1 MADNRKPHN
10 DDLDD
15 YLALLQREAEKEEA
29 EAKQRMSEAAAQAD
43 GIPVTKPMPETEAPA
58 APAEAAAE
66 EVPKTL
72 YDTVSYNPDET
83 VESEVGGEF
92 VSFEDDG
99 HGPESFIDQ
108 TAIPE
113 EELSADVLRKK
124 FATYNDPDAIDWA
137 GDEDLENDD
146 EEGEFLPVDE
156 SDEPK
161 KRSFR
166 RWFSALS
173 KPRKV
178 ILIVALVL
186 VALLLIAGITGG
198 LFVRH
203 KLSLMGDKFNKTE
216 DYGRIYDED
225 TDMDSI
231 AVDIGGEGFRS
242 ALKQWAT
249 TGNEAKLSSKNVI
262 NVLLIGCDEGG
273 GNTDTMLLV
282 SLNKKTQKITM
293 VSFLRDSYLYI
304 ENGENSH
311 CTKLNAAYSLGG
323 EGDAGAKKLIETI
336 ENNYKITID
345 NYALVDFDSFS
356 ALVDVMGGVTVDV
369 PEFVANYINHR
380 WQGAEMP
387 YGDGVTLTGFQA
399 LCFCRARHCYNEGDV
414 GRAQNQRNV
423 IDSMLTRAQNASL
436 SELNKYVNTL
446 LPYVM
451 TGYKTG
457 ELVSLGTAAVTK
469 GWAGYSRTE
478 LQMPTPE
485 TRISGSENM
494 WIWVADY
501 KTAAHD
507 LQEALYGRSN
517 IVLTE
522 GEQTLIDIYNAEGGT
537 SYTPS
542 SSSSST
548 PTPVTTTAP
557 ATTVPE
563 TEAPATTVPET
574 EAPATTVPETEAP
587 ATEPPETEAPETEPP
602 ETEPPE
608 TEAPPEEPPA
618 ETEPEGT

>member
-1 MADNRKPHN
+1 
-10 DDLDD
+10 
-15 YLALLQREAEKEEA
+15 
-29 EAKQRMSEAAAQAD
+29 AD
-43 GIPVTKPMPETEAPA
+43 GEPAVPETEAEPAVPETEAEPAAPEA
-58 APAEAAAE
+58 APAEAPE
-66 EVPKTL
+66 PDFPETL

-92 VSFEDDG
+92 VNFDDADQPG
-99 HGPESFIDQ
+99 QGPASFIDQ
-108 TAIPE
+108 TEIPE
-113 EELSADVLRKK
+113 EELSADALRKK
-124 FATYNDPDAIDWA
+124 FATYNDPDALEWDN
-137 GDEDLENDD
+137 DEDPEDRED
-146 EEGEFLPVDE
+146 AEDSEFLPADE
-156 SDEPK
+156 TDGRAK
-161 KRSFR
+161 KSLR
-166 RWFSALS
+166 RWFTSLS
-173 KPRKV
+173 KPRKI

-186 VALLLIAGITGG
+186 VALLLIAGVAGG
-198 LFVRH
+198 LFVHH
-203 KLSLMGDKFNKTE
+203 KLSLMGEKFNKTE
-216 DYGRIYDED
+216 DYGKIYEED

-249 TGNEAKLSSKNVI
+249 SGNDAKLSSKNVI

-311 CTKLNAAYSLGG
+311 CTKLNAAYSIGG

-345 NYALVDFDSFS
+345 NYALVNFDSFS

-369 PEFVANYINHR
+369 PEFVANYINRR
-380 WQGAEMP
+380 WQGAGMP

-423 IDSMLTRAQNASL
+423 IDSMLSRAQNASL
-436 SELNKYVNTL
+436 GELNKYVNTL

-451 TGYKTG
+451 TGYSSR
-457 ELVSLGTAAVTK
+457 ELISLGTAAVTK

-507 LQEALYGRSN
+507 LQEALYGKSN

-522 GEQTLIDIYNAEGGT
+522 GEQTLIDIYNAEGGS

-542 SSSSST
+542 PAAPAT
-548 PTPVTTTAP
+548 PATPATTAP
-557 ATTVPE
+557 V
-563 TEAPATTVPET
+563 TEAPAIE
-574 EAPATTVPETEAP
+574 EPETEAP
-587 ATEPPETEAPETEPP
+587 ATEAP
-602 ETEPPE
+602 
-608 TEAPPEEPPA
+608 A
-618 ETEPEGT
+618 